1 MIREYIKKLFT
12 IVLPCLFTFGI
23 LVYFCIKDNNFIILI
38 SIFPKL
44 KKTYF
49 LLSIVSMILSWIFNA
64 LSIKKLRSNFFI
76 SFYDYFKLTMHGV
89 FYGSITPFSSGA
101 QTSQALLLKSNGI
114 SLGESISVLSQ
125 KLFLSQICTVI
136 ISSLSIL
143 FKRNKFEDKILG
155 FGFIT
160 SIGLIIQ
167 CFGILSIVLF
177 YINKRKVM
185 NLIHF
190 ILKLGEK
197 IKLIKNSKSL
207 GNKIENHLSYL
218 MENNFSI
225 NNKFTALVY
234 SFLESIS
241 FYMVSFFISK
251 SFGLPG
257 FPLTDMIAA
266 QVFIVLLSIANPLP
280 GSAGT
285 SEGSFIILNKQFF
298 DEKDIFP
305 SMILFRLINYYL
317 GLIVGLIVI
326 LFNKKFNQN
335 KLLNR

>member
-1 MIREYIKKLFT
+1 MIRENINKIFT
-12 IVLPCLFTFGI
+12 KILPCLFTFGI
-23 LVYFCIKDNNFIILI
+23 LIYFCIKDNNFLILVN
-38 SIFPKL
+38 IFPKL
-44 KKTYF
+44 KKTYL
-49 LLSIVSMILSWIFNA
+49 LLSIFSIISYWIFNA
-64 LSIKKLRSNFFI
+64 LSIKKLRPNFFN
-76 SFYDYFKLTMHGV
+76 SFYGYFKLTMYGI

-101 QTSQALLLKSNGI
+101 QTSQVLLLKNNGI

-190 ILKLGEK
+190 ILKLVEK
-197 IKLIKNSKSL
+197 IKLIKDSKEL
-207 GNKIENHLSYL
+207 GNKIEHHLSYL

-225 NNKFTALVY
+225 NNKFTVLGY

-251 SFGLPG
+251 SFGLSG

-266 QVFIVLLSIANPLP
+266 QAFIVLLSIANPLP

-298 DEKDIFP
+298 NEKDIFP

-326 LFNKKFNQN
+326 SLNEKFNRN